1 MEDRKALRWL
11 LYISFGIGTFL
22 FSMVSTFPTSV
33 AAQQVSTQLKK
44 ALPKNVNVELGG
56 VGLTFPLGVEATNV
70 KLKMGRAATAPAYE
84 FDSVRIEP
92 ALTALVQQKMG
103 GSAVIEVGGGR
114 IDAKFGQGG
123 AGQVEFKANAEGV
136 NLHSIPALAS
146 TTNLPLMGTVGL
158 EAEGEWKGSLAKSSF
173 DASLQM
179 ANLGMGATKVFS
191 VSLPTI
197 SLGNVNLK
205 VSNKQGKMELTEFVQ
220 GGGNFSVQATGKVR
234 LKPNFYSSTLDL
246 CFKLR
251 GDEAFLK
258 ENPKLK
264 ASMDLGTAM
273 LHKDGEGYL
282 HAPVK
287 GPVRAMRPPRSPK
300 PCKGL

>member
-1 MEDRKALRWL
+1 MEERKFLRWAV
-11 LYISFGIGTFL
+11 YILFGSGVFLVSMIG
-22 FSMVSTFPTSV
+22 TFPTSV

-44 ALPKNVNVELGG
+44 ALPRNVSVELGG
-56 VGLTFPLGVEATNV
+56 VGLTFPLGVKATDV
-70 KLKMGRAATAPAYE
+70 KLKMGRETTAPSYE
-84 FDSVRIEP
+84 FDSVQVQP
-92 ALTALVQQKMG
+92 ALLALVQQKMG
-103 GSAVIEVGGGR
+103 GSALIEVGGGEVN
-114 IDAKFGQGG
+114 AKFGQGG
-123 AGQVEFKANAEGV
+123 AGQIEFKARANGV
-136 NLHSIPALAS
+136 NLHAIPALAS
-146 TTNLPLMGTVGL
+146 SAGLPLMGTVGL
-158 EAEGEWKGSLAKSSF
+158 EAEGEWKGNLAKSSF
-173 DASLQM
+173 DAALKM
-179 ANLGMGATKVFS
+179 TNLGMGATKVFS

-205 VSNKQGKMELTEFVQ
+205 VSNKQGKMELTEFTQ
-220 GGGNFSVQATGKVR
+220 GGGNFSVQAAGNVR
-234 LKPNFYSSTLDL
+234 LKSNFYSSTLDL

-273 LHKDGEGYL
+273 LHKDGEGFL

-287 GPVRAMRPPRSPK
+287 GPIRAMRPPRSPK

>member
-1 MEDRKALRWL
+1 MEERKFLRWAV
-11 LYISFGIGTFL
+11 YILFGSGVFLVSMIG
-22 FSMVSTFPTSV
+22 TFPTSV

-44 ALPKNVNVELGG
+44 ALPRNVSVELGG
-56 VGLTFPLGVEATNV
+56 VGLTFPLGVKATDV
-70 KLKMGRAATAPAYE
+70 KLKMGRATTAPSYE
-84 FDSVRIEP
+84 FDSVQVQP
-92 ALTALVQQKMG
+92 ALLALVQQKMG
-103 GSAVIEVGGGR
+103 GSALIEVGGGEVN
-114 IDAKFGQGG
+114 AKFGQGG
-123 AGQVEFKANAEGV
+123 AGQIEFKATANGV
-136 NLHSIPALAS
+136 NLHAIPALAS
-146 TTNLPLMGTVGL
+146 SAGLPLMGTVGL
-158 EAEGEWKGSLAKSSF
+158 EVEGEWKGNLAKSSF
-173 DASLQM
+173 DAALKM
-179 ANLGMGATKVFS
+179 TNLGMGATKVFS

-205 VSNKQGKMELTEFVQ
+205 VSNKQGKMELTEFTQ
-220 GGGNFSVQATGKVR
+220 GGGNFSVQAAGNVR
-234 LKPNFYSSTLDL
+234 LKSNFYSSTLDL

-273 LHKDGEGYL
+273 LHKDGEGFL

-287 GPVRAMRPPRSPK
+287 GPIRAMRPPRSPK